1 MMPSTPARI
10 PAFGPSIAIGAAA
23 RAGAFPGCSTS
34 TRLRDRNCWHDR
46 RSRAASRAPD
56 AAAAAKAVVTTSA
69 VSGDAFLGPEA
80 LDKARTGSKHEKM
93 KLEKCGSAMWTEV
106 HELQQLLRE
115 GKTDFKDLEDDDL
128 DTRLKWAGLFHR
140 KKRTPGR
147 FMMRL
152 KVPNGIL
159 NTNQMRYFSHVLEQY
174 GEDGCIDITTRMNIQ
189 LRGVQLT
196 EAGDI
201 VNGLYEIGL
210 SALQSGMDS
219 VRNMVGSP
227 IAGIDP
233 HELVDTRALCV
244 ELNNMITNDR
254 KGRAELANLPRK
266 FNIAVS
272 GSRDDF
278 AHTHINDIGLVPMA
292 NPARGGEIGFNVHV
306 GGFFSI
312 KRNEE
317 AIPLDV
323 WLPQSDVVR
332 FCDAALLYFRDH
344 GDRKN
349 RQATRLMYM
358 IDQWGVEGFRD
369 GVAGYM
375 GLGSSQGFARA
386 VVPGAEYET
395 PWPRRDV
402 TGVHP
407 QKQPGL
413 SWVSANVPA
422 GRLSTQDMLDL
433 AEMADKYSGGEMRL
447 TVEQNVLFPNVADA
461 AVPGMLAEPIFGRF
475 PVSPGRVAGGLVSCT
490 GSQFCGFGL
499 IETKNRAIAL
509 SRVLDATLS
518 LPRPLRMH
526 WTGCKNSC
534 GQVQVAD
541 IGLMGGPARNA
552 AGKAVEGVDVYVG
565 GRIGEDAHLGE
576 LAAKGVPCD
585 FEVLVPTLQ
594 KILVERFGATVK
606 AEVSPQ
612 VAAT

>member
-1 MMPSTPARI
+1 MPSQLPHK
-10 PAFGPSIAIGAAA
+10 PAFVSGVPAVTSHGTFAGGSAPVQLGHWSGRPVQTSAAVGP
-23 RAGAFPGCSTS
+23 
-34 TRLRDRNCWHDR
+34 
-46 RSRAASRAPD
+46 RAASVIRS
-56 AAAAAKAVVTTSA
+56 SA
-69 VSGDAFLGPEA
+69 VSGDAFLGAEA
-80 LDKARTGSKHEKM
+80 LEKARKGSKHEKM

-106 HELQQLLRE
+106 HELQTILRE
-115 GKTDFKDLEDDDL
+115 GKTDFDDLNDDDL

-159 NTNQMRYFSHVLEQY
+159 NTNQMRYFAHVLEPY
-174 GEDGCIDITTRMNIQ
+174 GENGCLDVTTRMNIQ
-189 LRGVQLT
+189 LRGIQLT
-196 EAGDI
+196 EASD
-201 VNGLYEIGL
+201 VLDGLYKIGL
-210 SALQSGMDS
+210 TALQSGMDS

-233 HELVDTRALCV
+233 HELIDTRPLCE
-244 ELNNMITNDR
+244 ELNNMITNNR
-254 KGRAELANLPRK
+254 KGRAEIANLPRK

-278 AHTHINDIGLVPMA
+278 AHTHINDIGLVPIA
-292 NPARGGEIGFNVHV
+292 HPGRGGEIGFNVHV

-323 WLPQSDVVR
+323 WLPQSDVVS
-332 FCDAALLYFRDH
+332 FCDSALLYFRDH

-358 IDQWGVEGFRD
+358 LDQWGVAGFRD
-369 GVAGYM
+369 GVAAYM
-375 GLGSSQGFARA
+375 GLGEKGFEPA

-402 TGVHP
+402 TGVHV
-407 QKQPGL
+407 QKQAGL
-413 SWVSANVPA
+413 SWVCANVPA

-433 AEMADKYSGGEMRL
+433 ANVADKYSGGEMRL
-447 TVEQNVLFPNVADA
+447 TVEQNVLFPNVSN
-461 AVPGMLAEPIFGRF
+461 GELGEMLAEGIFRKF
-475 PVSPGRVAGGLVSCT
+475 LVAPGTIAGGLVSCT

-499 IETKNRAIAL
+499 IETKNRAVAL
-509 SRVLDATLS
+509 AEVLDGS
-518 LPRPLRMH
+518 VDIPRPVRMH

-552 AGKAVEGVDVYVG
+552 AGKAVEGVDIYVG
-565 GRIGEDAHLGE
+565 GQIGEDAHLGE
-576 LAAKGVPCD
+576 MVAKGVPCD
-585 FEVLVPTLQ
+585 FEVLVPALQ
-594 KILVERFGATVK
+594 TILVERFGGTLK
-606 AEVSPQ
+606 
-612 VAAT
+612 AATPELVKS